1 MDCIVHGV
9 AKSWTQLS
17 DFHFTLRVNSKVAVK
32 GEKARDYYFFSWGL
46 VALQCCVNFT
56 TFMVSFPG
64 GTSVKEPACQ
74 CRKHKRCRFDPLF
87 GKIPW
92 RKNGNPLRY
101 SCPKNSVDR
110 RAWWATVHRVLKSQ
124 TRLKRLGTHNLW
136 YRSGNHVYN
145 FHLKQLSM
153 TNLIFHPSFPPPPN
167 KKG

>member
-17 DFHFTLRVNSKVAVK
+17 NFHFTLRVNSKVAVK
-32 GEKARDYYFFSWGL
+32 GGNARDYYFFSWGL

-56 TFMVSFPG
+56 TFMVGFPG

-74 CRKHKRCRFDPLF
+74 CLKHKRCRFDPLV

-92 RKNGNPLRY
+92 RKNGNPLPY

-110 RAWWATVHRVLKSQ
+110 RAWWATVHRVSKSQ

-153 TNLIFHPSFPPPPN
+153 TNLIFHPSFPLPPN